1 MLDILV
7 TYKEV
12 SKDMLYY
19 WVQELGT
26 LRSLQ
31 LGFNVYEPEK
41 SKMKVPHAFRF
52 NNELKVVL
60 TCPVS
65 PTDATTLPQ
74 KRKKKVPLKKSG
86 KKSTET
92 KLFSFDASDDEKS
105 ADEEDESESEVATE
119 RSTSDSSNSSDYS
132 SSFRVDFDFDR
143 VQHIIAIAL
152 QLLHFSRK
160 FPSYLHIFTW
170 EKNGDP
176 RRSKIRRND
185 KNERT
190 IEVPPRFVC
199 LYFQKYY

>member
-1 MLDILV
+1 MLYILV

-119 RSTSDSSNSSDYS
+119 RSTTGAEAHA
-132 SSFRVDFDFDR
+132 FKER
-143 VQHIIAIAL
+143 
-152 QLLHFSRK
+152 QLKKL
-160 FPSYLHIFTW
+160 
-170 EKNGDP
+170 E
-176 RRSKIRRND
+176 SK
-185 KNERT
+185 K
-190 IEVPPRFVC
+190 
-199 LYFQKYY
+199 

>member
-1 MLDILV
+1 
-7 TYKEV
+7 
-12 SKDMLYY
+12 MLYY

-41 SKMKVPHAFRF
+41 SKMKVPHAFRS
-52 NNELKVVL
+52 NNGLKVVL

-105 ADEEDESESEVATE
+105 ADEDESESEVATE
-119 RSTSDSSNSSDYS
+119 RLTSDSSNSSDYS
-132 SSFRVDFDFDR
+132 KSLRVDFDFDR
-143 VQHIIAIAL
+143 IQHIIAIAL
-152 QLLHFSRK
+152 QLLHISRK

-170 EKNGDP
+170 EKND
-176 RRSKIRRND
+176 SQ
-185 KNERT
+185 T
-190 IEVPPRFVC
+190 FVPPRCVC